1 MTKQVKNS
9 KTLFRIDDNIKI
21 SELSEVVFTSSDYL
35 GHEFIA
41 RVGESSYLM
50 YVRVIKKQ
58 EALGIKF
65 ENQLVVDPLQKNE
78 KKIWKQLSSYA
89 FVGSDFSPLAKCHIG
104 NTKVVM
110 AYKYVWGTSLSRAI
124 KKLGISF
131 LTQDI

>member
-41 RVGESSYLM
+41 RVGEGSYLM

-65 ENQLVVDPLQKNE
+65 SGRP
-78 KKIWKQLSSYA
+78 SS
-89 FVGSDFSPLAKCHIG
+89 KE
-104 NTKVVM
+104 
-110 AYKYVWGTSLSRAI
+110 
-124 KKLGISF
+124 
-131 LTQDI
+131 